1 MEYTTESGY
10 TVRETL
16 SGLDVEDCNG
26 CHACE
31 LPVGLSHF
39 EDENGNID
47 EDLLEAEIRNE
58 MDIEGFLADQ
68 ADYA

>member
-1 MEYTTESGY
+1 MTHETENY

-16 SGLDVEDCNG
+16 SGLDVEDWNG
-26 CHACE
+26 CHVCE

-47 EDLLEAEIRNE
+47 DDKLEQAIQDE
-58 MDIEGFLADQ
+58 MDVETFLDDQ
-68 ADYA
+68 ANYC